1 MRWQIEGFVFC
12 EKQQTLKFEQEISQ
26 LEPMVV
32 ELLAYF
38 CRHTDEI
45 VNREQLIEKV
55 WRGRIITDNAVTKVI
70 NKLRK
75 NLNDDPRKPRFIA
88 TFPKKGYRFIA
99 SVSELPEASSGA
111 LLKISSPPTNP
122 ATQQNHPPVISKA
135 RFAVAATLLTVI
147 IVTTMIWITF
157 GAMQEKKQRPI
168 TAVKALTRTAGNDA
182 WPQVSPDG
190 NYLTYM
196 EFTEKRIHLWI
207 KSLVDEKTIEI
218 THDDDDDDEAL
229 GVGPAAWNSDGS
241 KLVYLVASSTSCQYY
256 LREINGLTLGEA
268 KLIHNCPAGSYGRI
282 SFTHDDNKVIYTES
296 DGTPYTLFEMNLSTG
311 AKRRLN
317 QPQQFVAG
325 NNQFDLHPTQNKLLI
340 SSPDKQQWEGYYSLD
355 LDTDELTLLFKQD
368 AFICCGIWDHSGER
382 VVLMGEHPAYQIV
395 SYDQTGKDRQVV
407 YSGSQQLRTPLRHI
421 NGKDYMFIAGY
432 VNQNAL
438 FYDIEKQT
446 EVFVANTSVDDRLA
460 VFSHHNQQIA
470 FVGLSTGSEEI
481 WLTDTQGKHL
491 TKLSNFNDSRHIID
505 LLWSYNGNYL
515 LGLGL
520 NQIYLIDTKTGHSEP
535 LKIPQIEMRGV
546 SWKNDHVF
554 AYSTETEKGWRV
566 NYYDINTHQVSY
578 EDEKW
583 AFIQYSAD
591 PDDLLWQHQ
600 NGELFFSSE
609 QEPINNEELKQLS
622 LVAGRHF
629 KLKKNG
635 TKWAWQ
641 NVVNGKR
648 YLMLKES
655 LQQPATKLFEVDSYH
670 FDFSKRGLLYH
681 TTDSLQ
687 ADIYQ
692 TIADE

>member
-12 EKQQTLKFEQEISQ
+12 EKQQTLRFEQEILQ

-45 VNREQLIEKV
+45 INREQLIEEV

-75 NLNDDPRKPRFIA
+75 NLNDDPRKPLYIA

-99 SVSELPEASSGA
+99 TVSELPEDPPAVSPESSA
-111 LLKISSPPTNP
+111 AQANP
-122 ATQQNHPPVISKA
+122 ATQDEHHFVISTAK
-135 RFAVAATLLTVI
+135 FPIAATFLAVVI
-147 IVTTMIWITF
+147 VASLIWITF
-157 GAMQEKKQRPI
+157 GLMQHKTHQPI

-190 NYLTYM
+190 NYLAYM
-196 EFTEKRIHLWI
+196 EFAEKRIHLWI
-207 KSLVDEKTIEI
+207 KSLDDEQTIEI
-218 THDDDDDDEAL
+218 THNDNETL
-229 GVGPAAWNSDGS
+229 GYGPAAWNSDGS
-241 KLVYLVASSTSCQYY
+241 KLVYLVASPTSCQYY

-282 SFTHDDNKVIYTES
+282 SFTQDDNKVIYTET
-296 DGTPYTLFEMNLSTG
+296 DGTPYTLFEMNLTTG

-325 NNQFDLHPTQNKLLI
+325 NNQFDLHPTENKLLI

-355 LDTDELTLLFKQD
+355 LDTNELTLLFKQD

-395 SYDQTGKDRQVV
+395 SYDQAGKDQQVI
-407 YSGSQQLRTPLRHI
+407 YSGSQQLRTPLRHV

-438 FYDIEKQT
+438 FYDFEKQT

-460 VFSHHNQQIA
+460 VFSHQNQQIA
-470 FVGLSTGSEEI
+470 FVGLSTGSEEV

-491 TKLSNFNDSRHIID
+491 TKLSNFNDNRHIID

-520 NQIYLIDTKTGHSEP
+520 NQIYLIDSKTGHSEP

-546 SWKNDHVF
+546 SWKNDQVF

-566 NYYDINTHQVSY
+566 NYYDIHTHQVSY

-591 PDDLLWQHQ
+591 PDDMLWQHQ
-600 NGELFFSSE
+600 NGELFFSTE
-609 QEPINNEELKQLS
+609 QKPLNNEELNQLN
-622 LVAGRHF
+622 LMAGRHF
-629 KLKKNG
+629 KLKKVG
-635 TKWAWQ
+635 SKWAWQ
-641 NVVNGKR
+641 DFVDGKR
-648 YLMLKES
+648 HLMLKDN
-655 LQQPATKLFEVDSYH
+655 LQQPARKLFEIGSYH
-670 FDFSKRGLLYH
+670 FDLSKRGLLYH

-692 TIADE
+692 TVAD